1 MADLMLYFIVIGLA
15 MAPISEARGAIL
27 FGIAAG
33 LSPWIVLPL
42 SLAGNIL
49 AIPVVFWVLRQA
61 HLREFIFKIFH
72 KTADSHIQKNKN
84 KFELYKELALF
95 AFVAMPLPVT
105 GGYTGTLISEVLGWD
120 WKKSFVA
127 IAAGII
133 VAGVLVF
140 LGANGIIKLFS
151 I

>member
-1 MADLMLYFIVIGLA
+1 MADLLLYIIMIGLS

-33 LSPWIVLPL
+33 LNPWIVLPL

-49 AIPVVFWVLRQA
+49 AIPIVFWILRQA
-61 HLREFIFKIFH
+61 HLREFIMKLFH
-72 KTADSHIQKNKN
+72 KTAAGHIDKHKD

-95 AFVAMPLPVT
+95 AFVALPLPIT
-105 GGYTGTLISEVLGWD
+105 GGYTGTLISEVLGWN
-120 WKKSFVA
+120 WKKSTIA

-133 VAGVLVF
+133 TAGLLVF
-140 LGANGIIKLFS
+140 LGAEGIIHL
-151 I
+151 IR